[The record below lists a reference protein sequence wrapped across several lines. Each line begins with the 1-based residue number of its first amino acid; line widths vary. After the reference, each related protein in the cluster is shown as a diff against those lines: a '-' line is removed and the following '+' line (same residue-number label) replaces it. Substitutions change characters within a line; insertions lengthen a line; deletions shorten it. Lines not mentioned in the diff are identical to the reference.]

1 MTALRAHRRGGPKVL
16 VVVHAPVPVPAS
28 GEVLVSVRAAAE
40 FVTVPAADLAA
51 EPSTVSHTRAAALPL
66 AGLTAP
72 QALVDHAAVQPGRRS
87 WCTAGPGESVP

>member
-28 GEVLVSVRAAAE
+28 G
-40 FVTVPAADLAA
+40 LAA
-51 EPSTVSHTRAAALPL
+51 EPSTVSHTPAALPL

>member
-16 VVVHAPVPVPAS
+16 VVVHAPVP
-28 GEVLVSVRAAAE
+28 
-40 FVTVPAADLAA
+40 VPAADLAA

-87 WCTAGPGESVP
+87 WRTAGPGESVP